1 MISLFQRSEGGCK
14 AGAAV
19 NVGGWPRAEERGDTD
34 RKREESGGG
43 ELEGPWLSIPR
54 GPVRERNLFE
64 LEGPWLSVPRGPV
77 RERNLFELEGPWL
90 SVPHG
95 LRGKEIRSSFSFF
108 YPTRHVERGL
118 TPTINLLFWHLRR
131 DTELI

>member
-64 LEGPWLSVPRGPV
+64 LEGPWLSVP
-77 RERNLFELEGPWL
+77 
-90 SVPHG
+90 HG